1 MFIPLWWTGML
12 MVVAGSVGDF
22 VALGLGQVSLVT
34 AVGGAAVLTTN
45 LVIAKYWHREVRGE

>member
-1 MFIPLWWTGML
+1 ML